1 MRRLLFVSGHV
12 LAMVFIMLS
21 FAAARG
27 QAESLIV
34 TSNSWRVVDGDTI
47 HLDQHKIRLLGIDAP
62 EIKQHCE
69 TSTGDA
75 WPCGQMARDILD
87 GILESYGKGVACVI
101 TGQDRYKRD
110 LGRCYAGA
118 VTGGIDVQR
127 MLIRSGFAV
136 SEYSK
141 DYQQDEAVAAKQAR
155 GMWAGSFQRPKDWRK
170 AQRGG

>member
-1 MRRLLFVSGHV
+1 MCRLLFVSGHV

-69 TSTGDA
+69 TSTGECA
-75 WPCGQMARDILD
+75 ILPNPARQTD
-87 GILESYGKGVACVI
+87 GS
-101 TGQDRYKRD
+101 D
-110 LGRCYAGA
+110 GA
-118 VTGGIDVQR
+118 VDRAG
-127 MLIRSGFAV
+127 V
-136 SEYSK
+136 S
-141 DYQQDEAVAAKQAR
+141 
-155 GMWAGSFQRPKDWRK
+155 
-170 AQRGG
+170 